1 MSRGGWVVVIGVDL
15 YLSLVFA
22 DARRLLLAAIAGQR
36 VVFDGPLDRP
46 ETSERLLRRAVQKLL
61 VDRSVR
67 SSPEVSNDKFMP
79 ADVGVH

>member
-15 YLSLVFA
+15 YVALVFA

-36 VVFDGPLDRP
+36 VVFDGPLKRP
-46 ETSERLLRRAVQKLL
+46 HTSERLLRRAVQILL

-67 SSPEVSNDKFMP
+67 SPEGSDDNFMP
-79 ADVGVH
+79 ADHVVL